1 MSILSF
7 LNTVYDTAQHS
18 QRYGG
23 PKTLIQGD
31 SKYDYNTLRYP
42 LDIGNYDK
50 GHYMVIHI
58 NQQTRSQF
66 DVGGFA
72 NEDPTVISNM
82 KKLIEKRGQVNLG
95 GVADTARG
103 VIGDTSN
110 AAKSVYTSQY
120 ARGIATNVQNFI
132 DKSKLGQSF
141 DWADNKLTNLK
152 SQYSGIS
159 GITSFISGGVGEFK
173 SGIDSINGVN
183 FLRTIRRTTD
193 SITLYMPDTL
203 NFQYQQSYD
212 ELNLPI
218 GGLLGAGTSLYE
230 SVKNGDAEKMGK
242 NLVPFLAA
250 GAAGALGDY
259 GRALVASGF
268 GAVENPMIELL
279 YSRPNLRNF
288 QFDFML
294 YPRDEKEALE
304 VQNILDR
311 LRFHQA
317 PEIKSDTGG
326 YFLIPP
332 SEFDI
337 KFYYNG
343 QINPNIDPIST
354 CVLEQIIV
362 NYSPLGPF
370 SAYESVNQGR
380 PSLGGTGMPVV
391 IQLTLMFKETQILTK
406 DNFND
411 KLKYGDRLSDVTT
424 SQPQE
429 DTPVAQAFKV
439 DLRNPEARNIMSDE
453 ATQRVL
459 QSEFRSS
466 IAARMSDTARLD

>member
-23 PKTLIQGD
+23 SKNLIQGD
-31 SKYDYNTLRYP
+31 SRYDYNTLRYP

-82 KKLIEKRGQVNLG
+82 NKLVEKRGQVNLG
-95 GVADTARG
+95 GVFDTARG
-103 VIGDTSN
+103 AVTDAS
-110 AAKSVYTSQY
+110 KSVYTSQY
-120 ARGIATNVQNFI
+120 ATSIASNVQNFI
-132 DKSKLGQSF
+132 DKGKLGQAF

-152 SQYSGIS
+152 SQYS

-183 FLRTIRRTTD
+183 FLRTIKRTTD

-212 ELNLPI
+212 ELSLPI
-218 GGLLGAGTSLYE
+218 AGLLGAGTSLYE
-230 SVKNGDAEKMGK
+230 SMKNGDAEKMGK

-279 YSRPNLRNF
+279 YSRPNLRSF

-304 VQNILDR
+304 VQKILDR

-317 PEIKSDTGG
+317 PEIKTNTGG

-343 QINPNIDPIST
+343 QINPNIDSIST

-424 SQPQE
+424 PQPQE
-429 DTPVAQAFKV
+429 DAPAAQAFKV

-453 ATQRVL
+453 ATQQVL

-466 IAARMSDTARLD
+466 ISSRMSVNARLD